1 MLVTIT
7 QEDIDQGERRNPHY
21 CPMAL
26 ALRRITGSYHV
37 RVGYWA
43 SVDEVYYKLSE
54 RASNWIF
61 DFDWQNTV
69 KPTAFRL
76 TLRD

>member
-7 QEDIDQGERRNPHY
+7 QEDIDQGERRNSHY
-21 CPMAL
+21 CPIAL
-26 ALRRITGSYHV
+26 ALRRITGSYRV

-54 RASNWIF
+54 RASNWIVNF
-61 DFDWQNTV
+61 DEQRAVGPTV
-69 KPTAFRL
+69 FRL